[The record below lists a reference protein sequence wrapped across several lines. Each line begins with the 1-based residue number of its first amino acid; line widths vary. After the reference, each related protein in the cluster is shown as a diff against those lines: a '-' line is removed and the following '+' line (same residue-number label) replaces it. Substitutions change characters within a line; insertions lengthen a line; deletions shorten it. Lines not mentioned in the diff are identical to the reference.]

1 MHFTVYCL
9 DHSGVLQRR
18 LDHYEAHKAYL
29 QTAPVKTLIS
39 GPLVESDG
47 KTMIGSFFLYE
58 TDHVDVLRRFVDEDP
73 FNKAAIWKSI
83 EIRAFLKRVDT
94 LSPSA

>member
-9 DHSGVLQRR
+9 DHPGMLQRR
-18 LDHYEAHKAYL
+18 LEHYEAHKAYL
-29 QTAPVKTLIS
+29 QAAPVKTLIS

-58 TDHVDVLRRFVDEDP
+58 TDHIDVLQRFVDGDP
-73 FNKAAIWKSI
+73 FNKAGIWRTVDV
-83 EIRAFLKRVDT
+83 RAFLKRVDT
-94 LSPSA
+94 LSLSA